1 MIQPNV
7 VNLFS
12 QEVAEDEG
20 YELMVVVNYRIAAMN
35 LNSEYHSKKLL
46 LPEHTLTSILPQN
59 SFYFG
64 KKY

>member
-1 MIQPNV
+1 MEIVNSKSTIMIQPNV

-35 LNSEYHSKKLL
+35 LN
-46 LPEHTLTSILPQN
+46 
-59 SFYFG
+59 
-64 KKY
+64 